1 MIALLVHAWI
11 STIGTAAYICLRAP
25 YHSLGH
31 GLIVSELVQVANAL
45 LGKKVIVGSG
55 LDRVKLDQ
63 IRRLSRR
70 LRANACKA
78 VDHDTTH
85 LVVQV

>member
-1 MIALLVHAWI
+1 MDQ
-11 STIGTAAYICLRAP
+11 YNRYCCLQMFACTLS
-25 YHSLGH
+25 SLGH
-31 GLIVSELVQVANAL
+31 GLILSELVQAANAL
-45 LGKKVIVGSG
+45 SGKKIIVGSG

-63 IRRLSRR
+63 IRRLARR